1 MKIFLVDDERILRVS
16 LGIELRDEG
25 HDVFEFSEALAALV
39 SLRDEK
45 PDLVITDI
53 RMPEMDG
60 IELLARIK
68 EYDPEIIVAIMTAHS
83 SLDTAIQALKLGAYD
98 YLIKPFRT
106 AEIMHLVKRVS
117 DFLEIKHDNQ
127 RLQKQVSQAFDF
139 SAFAGES
146 KSNQKIFKLIRSVV
160 HSNASILITGETGTG
175 KEMLANVIHYN
186 SNRSQK
192 PLVKVSCAILAKEVF
207 ESELFGHEKGAFT
220 GAEKSRKGRF
230 ENSDQGTLYLDDV
243 DDIPLDLQVKLLRV
257 LQEKE
262 VEPVGAS
269 KPVKV
274 DVRIVSST
282 KYDLQQ
288 FIKEGKFR
296 DDLFYRLNVIPI
308 HIPPLRERKEDILLL
323 VNRFLKEFSSG
334 NTKNFS
340 DDALKIMQN
349 YHWPGNVRELK
360 NLTERLVLTS
370 EGDTITAEDIPSE
383 LLLAPYTKDEISSGS
398 HWNLEEILSKTEIK
412 LLRAALSRSAGNKSQ
427 AASLLGIPLSTYR
440 NKLSRYNLD
449 NEE

>member
-16 LGIELRDEG
+16 LGIELRDAG
-25 HDVFEFSEALAALV
+25 HQVFEFSEAMAALRN
-39 SLRDEK
+39 LCEEK
-45 PDLVITDI
+45 PDLIITDI

-68 EYDPEIIVAIMTAHS
+68 EYDPDITVAIMTAHS

-106 AEIMHLVKRVS
+106 DEILHLVKRVNE
-117 DFLEIKHDNQ
+117 FLEIKRDNR

-139 SAFAGES
+139 SSFAGES
-146 KSNQKIFKLIRSVV
+146 QAIRKIFKLIRSVAQ
-160 HSNASILITGETGTG
+160 SSASILITGETGTG

-186 SNRSQK
+186 SQRSQK
-192 PLVKVSCAILAKEVF
+192 PFIKVSCAILAREVL

-230 ENSDQGTLYLDDV
+230 ESADQGTLYLDDV
-243 DDIPLDLQVKLLRV
+243 DDIPLELQVKLLRV

-262 VEPVGAS
+262 VEPVGTHQ
-269 KPVKV
+269 PVKV
-274 DVRIVSST
+274 DVRIISST
-282 KYDLQQ
+282 KYNLQQ

-296 DDLFYRLNVIPI
+296 DDLFFRLNVVPM
-308 HIPPLRERKEDILLL
+308 HIPPLRERKEDIPLLA
-323 VNRFLKEFSSG
+323 NRFLMEFAEG
-334 NTKNFS
+334 NPKKFS
-340 DDALKIMQN
+340 EEAMKILQS

-360 NLTERLVLTS
+360 NLIERLVLTS
-370 EGDTITAEDIPSE
+370 EGNTITAEEIPSE
-383 LLLAPYTKDEISSGS
+383 LLLTPYSDEEISSGS

-427 AASLLGIPLSTYR
+427 AATLLGIPLSTFR
-440 NKLSRYNLD
+440 NKLAKFGLD
-449 NEE
+449 SDE